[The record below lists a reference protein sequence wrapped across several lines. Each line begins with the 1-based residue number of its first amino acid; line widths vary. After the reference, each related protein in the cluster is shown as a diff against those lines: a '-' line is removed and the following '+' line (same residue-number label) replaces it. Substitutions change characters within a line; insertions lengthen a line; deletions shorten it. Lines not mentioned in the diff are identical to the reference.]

1 MTGKLIKYEFRSILK
16 IMGIGWAA
24 LLSMAL
30 FAGLFDHI
38 TFRHN
43 DMEGFGHLTEIA
55 SAITSFLYGSL
66 FVAIIVVTVLIIL
79 MRFYKGLLRDEG
91 YLMHTLPVKTW
102 QLITAKGVVAA
113 AVSLISILAATLSVL
128 ILMAFDGG
136 IEYFGEFMEELL
148 RALGQHP
155 AYIAILLEAL
165 LLGVCWIAAMIYK
178 AYAAL
183 SIGQLAQKH
192 RIALSVGAWI
202 GIGVVFLIFLSI
214 LGNLSFS
221 SAFSDWLEGLLEGIV
236 NDSPLNAI
244 QVGMW
249 ILILV
254 EAVQIAI
261 FHVVSEQILRRK
273 LNLE

>member
-1 MTGKLIKYEFRSILK
+1 MTGKLIKYEFRSIVK

-30 FAGLFDHI
+30 FAGLFDLI
-38 TFRHN
+38 AFRQN

-136 IEYFGEFMEELL
+136 IEYFGEFMSELL
-148 RALGQHP
+148 RTLGKYP

-202 GIGVVFLIFLSI
+202 GIGVVFLILMSI

-221 SAFSDWLEGLLEGIV
+221 SAFSDWLEGILEGMV

>member
-30 FAGLFDHI
+30 FAGLFDLI
-38 TFRHN
+38 AFRQN
-43 DMEGFGHLTEIA
+43 EMEGFGHLTEIA

-113 AVSLISILAATLSVL
+113 AISLISILAATLSVL
-128 ILMAFDGG
+128 ILVAFDGG
-136 IEYFGEFMEELL
+136 IEYFGEFMSELL
-148 RALGQHP
+148 RTLGKYP

-202 GIGVVFLIFLSI
+202 GIGVVFLILMSI

-221 SAFSDWLEGLLEGIV
+221 SAFSDWLEGILEGMV

>member
-1 MTGKLIKYEFRSILK
+1 MTGKLIKYEFRSIVK

-30 FAGLFDHI
+30 FAGLFDLI
-38 TFRHN
+38 AFRQN

-79 MRFYKGLLRDEG
+79 MRFYRGLLRDEG

-136 IEYFGEFMEELL
+136 IEYFGEFMSELL
-148 RALGQHP
+148 RTLGKYP

-202 GIGVVFLIFLSI
+202 GIGVVFLILMSI

-221 SAFSDWLEGLLEGIV
+221 SAFSDWLEGILEGMV

>member
-1 MTGKLIKYEFRSILK
+1 MTGKLIKYEFRSIVK

-30 FAGLFDHI
+30 FAGLFDLI
-38 TFRHN
+38 AFRQN

-79 MRFYKGLLRDEG
+79 MRFYRGLLRDEG

-128 ILMAFDGG
+128 ILMAFEGR
-136 IEYFGEFMEELL
+136 IEYFGEFMSELL
-148 RALGQHP
+148 RTLGKYP

-202 GIGVVFLIFLSI
+202 GIGVVFLILMSI

-221 SAFSDWLEGLLEGIV
+221 SAFSDWLEGILEGMV